1 MSIDARRR
9 RVVTSLAAGTAA
21 LAMAPCRAQ
30 GSSYPNRPIRMVL
43 GFAPGGPT
51 DIVARI
57 LGQRMSE
64 QFGQPVIIDNR
75 PGAGGNIAAET
86 VAKSAP
92 DGYTILY
99 NTSSIAI
106 SPWVFDKV
114 NFDPLR
120 DFTPIAMTADS
131 PLVLL
136 VNPGVKAN
144 TPAEL
149 IALIRSNPG
158 KFNYSTSGV
167 GTIEHLTSAQ
177 FASIHGL
184 QVSHV
189 PYKGTAPALIDLIAG
204 QVQFQMTPQST
215 AIPYVRD
222 GKLRALGVTSRE
234 RSKALP
240 DVPTISES
248 MKSEFVASAWH
259 GLVAPAATPRPIVDA
274 LNRYVNVALKDPV
287 VIQKLGDQGIEAVG
301 GTEEKYGRFLA
312 SELARWET
320 VVKQTGAKA
329 E

>member
-1 MSIDARRR
+1 MSMVPRRR
-9 RVVTSLAAGTAA
+9 HLVAAMAA
-21 LAMAPCRAQ
+21 APAAFALAPCRAQ
-30 GSSYPNRPIRMVL
+30 GNAYPNRPIRMML

-51 DIVARI
+51 DNVARI

-86 VAKSAP
+86 VAKAP
-92 DGYTILY
+92 ADGYTIIY
-99 NTSSIAI
+99 KTAAIAI

-136 VNPGVKAN
+136 VNPGVAAN

-149 IALIRSNPG
+149 ITLIRANPG
-158 KFNYSTSGV
+158 KCNYSTSGV

-177 FASIHGL
+177 FASIHQL

-215 AIPYVRD
+215 VIPYVRD
-222 GKLRALGVTSRE
+222 GWLRALGVTSRE

-248 MKSEFVASAWH
+248 LNSEFLASAWH
-259 GLVAPAATPRPIVDA
+259 GLLAPAATPRPIVAA
-274 LNRYVNVALKDPV
+274 LNRFVNVALADPAV
-287 VIQKLGDQGIEAVG
+287 VRKLADQGSDAVG
-301 GTEEKYGRFLA
+301 GTEDKYGRFLA
-312 SELARWET
+312 SELARWES

-329 E
+329 Q